1 MAEIEAYADRE
12 LLAGLTA
19 HVSAV
24 LSGRAKG
31 SDRRIAALYATG
43 LVGPTSRKSVEPM
56 VRAQLGHVDRGRER
70 RVTGSLTDAD
80 WSHRG
85 AMVDGAERM
94 LRVVGEAHGM
104 EAYVLDDT
112 ALLKQGK
119 HSVGVANQY
128 AGSIGGLANCQS
140 VVTLAITG
148 DAVHTFVSMELFLPS
163 KWFDDAHAKQREECR
178 VPKGLAHRTKQRIG
192 ADLLLAA
199 LDSGM
204 PKLPLLMDC
213 AYGDDGALREELTRH
228 GVDFVAMISS
238 TKFFPLDVRFEAA
251 PQKAKD
257 APGRPATRLLAN
269 DGVAPA
275 KAVTYK
281 QLGASLPADA
291 WKTLTWR
298 IGSKG
303 PQTGLFAAVRVR
315 PSQGLKA
322 GAIRRDALQPEQWLL
337 LHRAHGAT
345 ATTKAWLSNLPSDC
359 PLEDLVRLGRL
370 RWAIERAH
378 QEGKGDVGLD
388 HYEGRTYPGIHHH
401 LALVTLTHQY
411 LAIRQLQSAPR
422 PAPQSEPFSP
432 SADRTTD
439 AA

>member
-1 MAEIEAYADRE
+1 MAEIDACVDQE
-12 LLAGLTA
+12 LLNGLTA
-19 HVSAV
+19 HVCAV

-31 SDRRIAALYATG
+31 LDRRIAASYVTG
-43 LVGPTSRKSVEPM
+43 LVGPTPRKSVEPM
-56 VRAQLGHVDRGRER
+56 VRAQLGRIDRSWER
-70 RVTGSLTDAD
+70 RVAESLVDAD
-80 WSHRG
+80 WSHRR
-85 AMVDGAERM
+85 AMEDGADRM
-94 LRVVGEAHGM
+94 LRVVGAGHGM

-119 HSVGVANQY
+119 SSVGVANQY
-128 AGSIGGLANCQS
+128 AGCVGGLANCQS
-140 VVTLAITG
+140 VVTLALTG

-163 KWFDDAHAKQREECR
+163 KWFDDAHAKLREECR
-178 VPKGLAHRTKQRIG
+178 IPKGLVHRTKQRIG
-192 ADLLLAA
+192 ADLLLAG
-199 LDSGM
+199 LDSGL

-213 AYGDDGALREELTRH
+213 AYGDDCALRADLSGH
-228 GVDFVAMISS
+228 GVDYVAMISS
-238 TKFFPLDVRFEAA
+238 TKFFPLHVRFEAA
-251 PQKAKD
+251 PSKAKD
-257 APGRPATRLLAN
+257 APGRPATRLLAK

-281 QLGASLPADA
+281 ELGASLPADA

-315 PSQGLKA
+315 PSQGLKG
-322 GAIRRDALQPEQWLL
+322 GAIRRDELQPECWLL
-337 LHRAHGAT
+337 LHRAMGA
-345 ATTKAWLSNLPSDC
+345 AAPTKAWLANLPPDT

-370 RWAIERAH
+370 RWGIERAH

-388 HYEGRTYPGIHHH
+388 HYEGRTYPGLHHH

-411 LAIRQLQSAPR
+411 LAIRQLQSSQR

-432 SADRTTD
+432 SADRITD